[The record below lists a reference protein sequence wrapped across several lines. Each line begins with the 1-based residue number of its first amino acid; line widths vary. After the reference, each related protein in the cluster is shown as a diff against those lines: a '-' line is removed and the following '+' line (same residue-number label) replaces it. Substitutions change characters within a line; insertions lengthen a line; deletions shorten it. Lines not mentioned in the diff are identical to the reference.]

1 MVSLETQNEREL
13 SEKELKESEEM
24 VQELD
29 VQWQIYRALND
40 CEERDIELIAGL
52 KNELRSLGTSN
63 LGIEIQQKQ

>member
-1 MVSLETQNEREL
+1 MISLETQSEREF

-29 VQWQIYRALND
+29 VQWQIYRVLND
-40 CEERDIELIAGL
+40 CEERNIELIAGL

-63 LGIEIQQKQ
+63 LGIEIQQK

>member
-1 MVSLETQNEREL
+1 M
-13 SEKELKESEEM
+13 
-24 VQELD
+24 QELD